1 MVGEEKAEVAPL
13 LIGAGTCDAASPS
26 HSAGHENERGLARA
40 RSIQWRALWFKPAV
54 ERLVVGV

>member
-13 LIGAGTCDAASPS
+13 LIGAGTRDAASPS

-40 RSIQWRALWFKPAV
+40 WFKPAV